1 MEFRKSVTATIIASV
16 VSTATAAIP
25 QASAEAASSQCGG
38 ASWYS
43 LGSKTASGER
53 MTSGVLAAA
62 HRTLPFG
69 TQVKV
74 ENLGNGRAVVVRIND
89 RGPFVRGRVID
100 VTLAAAQELG
110 FIGNGVARVKLT
122 VVDGQGRLSGN
133 CT

>member
-1 MEFRKSVTATIIASV
+1 MEFRKSVTAILIAGV

-25 QASAEAASSQCGG
+25 EASAEAASQCGG

-53 MTSGVLAAA
+53 MSSGVLAAA

-69 TQVKV
+69 THVKV

-100 VTLAAAQELG
+100 VTRAAAEELG
-110 FIGNGVARVKLT
+110 FFGHGIARVKLT